1 MRTLSLR
8 LLLIVA
14 CVAVL
19 AVGALADVPSNLTVT
34 RGAYQWVWASPCA
47 PQQPSCGNTLTL
59 TNGWTIPTAAEWTAS
74 FVDTA
79 DIYNAF
85 TLNGTGQL
93 CGSPY
98 FNSGYSH
105 CDSSDLQAGY
115 IWGAPQPISNAF
127 GGDTNSASEGFLVR
141 TATPEPG
148 SMLLFGSGVL
158 GIVGVIRR
166 KINL

>member
-34 RGAYQWVWASPCA
+34 RGVYQWVWASPCA
-47 PQQPSCGNTLTL
+47 PEQPSCGNTLTL

-98 FNSGYSH
+98 FNSGYTW
-105 CDSSDLQAGY
+105 CDSSDLQSGY
-115 IWGAPQPISNAF
+115 IWGAPVPISN
-127 GGDTNSASEGFLVR
+127 GYGEYYSTSEGFLVR